1 MSVRKREWPTKSGE
15 IKTAWVVDYV
25 AQDGGRHLKTFAR
38 KKDADAY
45 HAKVNVDVAA
55 GIHTPASKSITVEKA
70 AEQWLTYLK
79 GEDRERSTVEAY
91 RSLLTHHILPRIG
104 RIKLSALSKP
114 FIEGFRDELLASGM
128 SRATGRKTLG
138 TLKSLIGDA
147 ERRGNVSQNV
157 ASRVSIRANARDKRT
172 LKVGR
177 DVPTVDEVKRM
188 IEAAHG
194 RARALLVVAAFT
206 GLRSSEL
213 RGLRWEDVEIDGDHG
228 TIHVQ
233 QRADRYREIGRLKS
247 ASAKRDI
254 PCGPYVTNALK
265 SLQAL
270 ERRGELVFANAV
282 GKTEF
287 HQSMSRR
294 MLGAALLKAGITKQ
308 NAKGKTVPK
317 YGMHALRHFFASWCI
332 NRRVEGG
339 LELPLKTVQSRLGHA
354 TLSMTADV
362 YGHLFPSE
370 TAHDELAEA
379 EAMIG
384 LRIA

>member
-1 MSVRKREWPTKSGE
+1 RAGE
-15 IKTAWVVDYV
+15 EKERWVVDYV

-79 GEDRERSTVEAY
+79 GEDRERTTVEAY
-91 RSLLTHHILPRIG
+91 RSLLTHHNLPRIG

-157 ASRVSIRANARDKRT
+157 ASRVSIRANARDRKK
-172 LKVGR
+172 LQIGI
-177 DVPTVDEVKRM
+177 DVPTIDEVKRM
-188 IEAAHG
+188 IDAASG
-194 RARALLVVAAFT
+194 RQRAMLITACFT

-213 RGLRWEDVEIDGDHG
+213 RGLRWSDVELDGK
-228 TIHVQ
+228 TPQIHVR

-247 ASAKRDI
+247 ASGERDI
-254 PCGPYVTNALK
+254 PIGPYVTNALK
-265 SLQAL
+265 GLQAL
-270 ERRGELVFANAV
+270 ERRAEL
-282 GKTEF
+282 
-287 HQSMSRR
+287 
-294 MLGAALLKAGITKQ
+294 
-308 NAKGKTVPK
+308 
-317 YGMHALRHFFASWCI
+317 
-332 NRRVEGG
+332 
-339 LELPLKTVQSRLGHA
+339 
-354 TLSMTADV
+354 
-362 YGHLFPSE
+362 
-370 TAHDELAEA
+370 
-379 EAMIG
+379 
-384 LRIA
+384 